1 MAVYTDV
8 SPAALQGLLDGYA
21 IGDPVRLTGILQG
34 IENSNFML
42 ETTGGKYVL
51 TVFERRAAR
60 EDLPYFLG
68 LMAHLAGNGFPA
80 PAPIKANNGTVL
92 GEIAGKPVAVVS
104 FLDGDWPHDPSPE
117 DAHEAGRALAQ
128 LHLTA
133 SDFPMV
139 RTNTLGVDTWRAL
152 YDASAPSADSVENGL
167 GAEIE
172 QRLSVIL
179 AHWPQDLPS
188 GAIHADLF
196 PDNMFL
202 QNGMLSGVIDYYFA
216 CTDAYAYDLAI
227 TLNAWCFDA
236 DNRWSAA
243 HSTEMLVGYQS
254 VRPLNAAEQA
264 AMPVLLQGAAMRFLL
279 TRLYDWLNPR
289 EDALATPKDPLQQRD
304 QLRWHQDHTL

>member
-8 SPAALQGLLDGYA
+8 SPTALQGFLDDYA
-21 IGDPVRLTGILQG
+21 IGDPVQLTGILQG

-80 PAPIKANNGTVL
+80 PAPITANNGAML
-92 GEIAGKPVAVVS
+92 GEISGKPAAVVS
-104 FLDGDWPHDPSPE
+104 FLEGDWPHDPSAAN
-117 DAHEAGRALAQ
+117 AHEAGRALAQ

-133 SDFPMV
+133 ADFPMT
-139 RTNTLGVDTWRAL
+139 RRNTLGADTWRAL
-152 YDASAPSADSVENGL
+152 YDASAPSADSVEAGL

-172 QRLSVIL
+172 QRLSGIL
-179 AHWPQDLPS
+179 VQWPKDLPS

-202 QNGMLSGVIDYYFA
+202 QNGTVSGVIDYYFA
-216 CTDAYAYDLAI
+216 CTDAFAYDLAI
-227 TLNAWCFDA
+227 TLHAWCFDKN
-236 DNRWSAA
+236 NRWLANHSAG
-243 HSTEMLVGYQS
+243 MLAGYQS
-254 VRPLNAAEQA
+254 VRPLNAAEHA
-264 AMPVLLQGAAMRFLL
+264 ALPILLQGAAMRFLL

-289 EDALATPKDPLQQRD
+289 EDALANPKDPLQQRD